1 MTNVSHKKSWLSEAV
16 KIPMYPLPIPLIK
29 IKLDMKYEKDYVK
42 IKSFRKPMSD
52 DHDMFELIISGVS
65 IISKKLQDGN

>member
-1 MTNVSHKKSWLSEAV
+1 MTNVSHKKSWLSGAV

-52 DHDMFELIISGVS
+52 DHDMIELIIYGVS